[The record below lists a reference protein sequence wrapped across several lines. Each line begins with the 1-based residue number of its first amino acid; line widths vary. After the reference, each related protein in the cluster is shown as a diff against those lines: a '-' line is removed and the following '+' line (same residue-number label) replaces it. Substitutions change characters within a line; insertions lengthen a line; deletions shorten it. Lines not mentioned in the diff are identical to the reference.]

1 MATNIDKALYQN
13 PVGIEEAAMGEE
25 PIEIEIVD
33 PEEVNIDIGDLSIH
47 MEEGEPSIEDFDCN
61 LAEFMDSAAMQSL
74 AGDLDS
80 DIDNDLGSRK
90 EWEKAYKIGRAH
102 V

>member
-13 PVGIEEAAMGEE
+13 PVGMEEAALGEE

-33 PEEVNIDIGDLSIH
+33 PEEVNIEAGGLSIH
-47 MEEGEPSIEDFDCN
+47 MEK
-61 LAEFMDSAAMQSL
+61 AE
-74 AGDLDS
+74 
-80 DIDNDLGSRK
+80 
-90 EWEKAYKIGRAH
+90 IGRAH